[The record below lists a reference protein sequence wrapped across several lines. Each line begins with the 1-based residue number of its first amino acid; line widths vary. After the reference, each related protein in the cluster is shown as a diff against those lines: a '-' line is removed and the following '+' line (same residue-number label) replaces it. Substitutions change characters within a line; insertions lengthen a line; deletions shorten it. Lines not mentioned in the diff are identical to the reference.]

1 MRKYVFSIVLALC
14 LVAALLPGI
23 PAAADGHNHTCLC
36 GAENCTQTG
45 TGHEKIPDDAVWEGI
60 GNREFE
66 SGTIG
71 EAGHTHYYYLT
82 ENIDCDA
89 GNLGIYFEGNVV
101 LCLNGHNIKFTQGQ
115 NRLAIKAAADR
126 DTKLTICDC
135 DRTNH
140 NCIVE
145 YNDTYNN
152 KKYDYTYYGGAIKGY
167 RLDISS
173 GTLNLYR
180 CTITGSNNAAAI
192 NMASGTTLNMY
203 DGANVLGNS
212 VREDSAVSVRGEFNM
227 YGGLIAGNYANS
239 AASYGGGVRVG
250 GSITA
255 ATFHMYDGTIQDN
268 MADNGGGVSVTGG
281 STFYM
286 HGGTIENNATRG
298 GGWQNYGGGVL
309 VHSGTFNMYGG
320 TITGNQTGTG
330 NGGGLALREGTQ
342 STANIYGGTISDNT
356 SHGYGGGIY
365 VSGNT
370 LNIEPDDGKINI
382 TGNMALD
389 NEGHQTGR
397 GGGMYLGNL
406 ANGTLT
412 LDQVNIS
419 NNTAEDCGGGLF
431 VSCDVDLEDGA
442 SITGNGEGLVNAT
455 SSAHMNGGGVY
466 LAGGTFNLNGGEISN
481 NKDDILNGAGVYV
494 AGGTFNLNSGK
505 INGNEAKDSGG
516 GVYVAG
522 GTFNLNG
529 GEISGNEASS
539 GGGMDYEAGKV
550 TINKGSTISG
560 NVANYGGGVL
570 VSGKDITMSGGSIT
584 GNGTKG
590 NNYRYGGG
598 VCIAQY
604 TDHDTQT
611 PYSGVFTMT
620 GGSITGNTAGSRGAG
635 VYFLNGGTFK
645 VSGDANVTGNTV
657 GNSANNVYLTDTDGV
672 LTIIGPLNGA
682 GFGITAKSDTHFTSG
697 WSNCMSGSDPTQFFT
712 SDLDN
717 RYVTLSGDEVELR
730 DGYQIKYELNGGQFV
745 SSYTPVSS
753 YDGNQDVQLPG
764 VDKITRNGY
773 TFGGWYDNEG
783 LTGEPYTVIPSGSTG
798 PKTFYAKWMANTYT
812 VEFEPNGG
820 TINGSYVTNY
830 TYGEGAALPTDVEK
844 SGYTFAGWYE
854 NDRFEGSAVT
864 AISDTEY
871 GDKTYYAKWMPK
883 TYSVTL
889 NTNGGTIKSGNVTNY
904 TYGEGAALP
913 TDVEKSGYTFA
924 GWYDNEELT
933 GSAVTA
939 ISDTEYGDK
948 TYYAKWTSKT
958 YSITFNTD
966 GGTIKGNYVTGY
978 SYGEGAVLPTDVEKS
993 GYTFAGWYDNEE
1005 LTGSAVTAISD
1016 TEYGDKTYYAKWTA
1030 NTYSIT
1036 FNTNGGTIKG
1046 NYVTGYSYGKGAEL
1060 PTDVEKSGYTFAG
1073 WYGNEQL
1080 TGSAATAISNTEYG
1094 DKTYYAKWTANT
1106 YSVKLHLNGG
1116 NLADGVSDIT
1126 AYTYGNSIE
1135 LPDRSEIVRSGYM
1148 FSGWYADEGFKD
1160 GPYTEIS
1167 STDSGNKE
1175 FYARWTMYNI
1185 PNTHAITVIDP
1196 ANGSLK
1202 VNPSNGSAG
1211 TLITVTA
1218 TPDKGYELAYIT
1230 VDGERITG
1238 STFRMPDHDV
1248 TVSALFVPV
1257 SFPFTDVKSGDW
1269 FYDAVAYVYAS
1280 GLMDGTSATT
1290 FEPNANMTRAMVWA
1304 ILARIDGETVTGAD
1318 WADTARTWAMASG
1331 VSDGTD
1337 PNGPVTREQFA
1348 TMLYRYAAAKGY
1360 DVSIGEST
1368 NILSYADFA
1377 SISEY
1382 TIPAMQWACGSGI
1395 VTGVTD
1401 STLVPQGTATRAQC
1415 AAMLMRF
1422 IEGVK

>member
-1 MRKYVFSIVLALC
+1 MRKYVFSIILALC

-23 PAAADGHNHTCLC
+23 PAAADGHGTNHTCLC

-60 GNREFE
+60 GEDKFKTFE
-66 SGTIG
+66 IG
-71 EAGHTHYYYLT
+71 KKGETHYYYLT
-82 ENIDCDA
+82 EDINCNS
-89 GNLGIYFEGNVV
+89 GYSGIYFEGNVV
-101 LCLNGHNIKFTQGQ
+101 LCLNGHDIDFSGGQ
-115 NRLAIKAAADR
+115 NRLAIKPIADHN
-126 DTKLTICDC
+126 TKLTICDC

-152 KKYDYTYYGGAIKGY
+152 KKYYYTYYGGAIKGY

-212 VREDSAVSVRGEFNM
+212 VRDDSAVLVRGEFNM

-239 AASYGGGVRVG
+239 ANSYGGGVRVG
-250 GSITA
+250 GSTTA

-281 STFYM
+281 STFNM

-370 LNIEPDDGKINI
+370 LNIEPDEGKVISI
-382 TGNMALD
+382 TGNKAFD
-389 NEGHQTGR
+389 CPTEGHQTGR

-431 VSCDVDLEDGA
+431 VSCDVNLEDGA
-442 SITGNGEGLVNAT
+442 SITGNGANSGEYLA
-455 SSAHMNGGGVY
+455 GGGVY
-466 LAGGTFNLNGGEISN
+466 LAGGTFDLNGGEISN

-494 AGGTFNLNSGK
+494 AGGMFNLNSGK
-505 INGNEAKDSGG
+505 INGNKAQAYGG

-529 GEISGNEASS
+529 GEISSNEASFA
-539 GGGMDYEAGKV
+539 GGMNYEGGKV
-550 TINKGSTISG
+550 TINEGSTISG
-560 NVANYGGGVL
+560 NTATRGAGIM
-570 VSGKDITMSGGSIT
+570 VSGDNITMSGGIIT
-584 GNGTKG
+584 DNRAKG
-590 NNYRYGGG
+590 NQYKNGGG
-598 VCIAQY
+598 VYIVQY
-604 TDHDTQT
+604 TKQGTGVIT
-611 PYSGVFTMT
+611 GVFTMT
-620 GGSITGNTAGSRGAG
+620 GGKITGNTADKYGGG
-635 VYFLNGGTFK
+635 VYIQNNGIFN
-645 VSGDANVTGNTV
+645 VSGDANVSGNTV
-657 GNSANNVYLTDTDGV
+657 NGRANNVYLSDTNGV
-672 LTIIGPLNGA
+672 LTITGTLSGA
-682 GFGITAKSDTHFTSG
+682 KFGITANANKPFTSG
-697 WSNCMSGSDPTQFFT
+697 WNTNMSGSDPTQFFT
-712 SDLDN
+712 SDLDDC
-717 RYVTLSGDEVELR
+717 YVTLSGDEVELR
-730 DGYQIKYELNGGQFV
+730 NGYQINYELNGGQFV

-764 VDKITRNGY
+764 EDDITRNGY
-773 TFGGWYDNEG
+773 TFGGWYANEQF
-783 LTGEPYTVIPSGSTG
+783 TGEPCTVIASGSTG
-798 PKTFYAKWMANTYT
+798 PKTFYAKWTANTYT

-871 GDKTYYAKWMPK
+871 GDKTYYAKWMSK

-933 GSAVTA
+933 GSAVAA
-939 ISDTEYGDK
+939 ISDTDYGDK
-948 TYYAKWTSKT
+948 TYYARWTSKT

-1005 LTGSAVTAISD
+1005 
-1016 TEYGDKTYYAKWTA
+1016 
-1030 NTYSIT
+1030 
-1036 FNTNGGTIKG
+1036 
-1046 NYVTGYSYGKGAEL
+1046 
-1060 PTDVEKSGYTFAG
+1060 
-1073 WYGNEQL
+1073 L

-1202 VNPSNGSAG
+1202 VNPSNGSEG

-1218 TPDKGYELAYIT
+1218 TPDEGYELAYIT
-1230 VDGERITG
+1230 VNGERITG

-1269 FYDAVAYVYAS
+1269 FYDAVAYVYAN

-1318 WADTARTWAMASG
+1318 WASAARVWAMNSG

-1337 PNGPVTREQFA
+1337 PKGPVTREQFA

-1382 TIPAMQWACGSGI
+1382 AIPAMQWACGSGI

-1422 IEGVK
+1422 VEL

>member
-1 MRKYVFSIVLALC
+1 MRKYVFSIILALC

-23 PAAADGHNHTCLC
+23 PAAADGHGTNHTCLC

-60 GNREFE
+60 GEDKFKTFE
-66 SGTIG
+66 IG
-71 EAGHTHYYYLT
+71 KKGETHYYYLT
-82 ENIDCDA
+82 EDINCNS
-89 GNLGIYFEGNVV
+89 GYSGIYFEGNVV
-101 LCLNGHNIKFTQGQ
+101 LCLNGHDIDFSGGQ
-115 NRLAIKAAADR
+115 NRLAIKPIADHN
-126 DTKLTICDC
+126 TKLTICDC

-152 KKYDYTYYGGAIKGY
+152 KKYYYTYYGGAIKGY

-212 VREDSAVSVRGEFNM
+212 VRDDSAVLVRGEFNM

-239 AASYGGGVRVG
+239 ANSYGGGVRVG
-250 GSITA
+250 GSTTA

-309 VHSGTFNMYGG
+309 VHNGTFNMYGG

-330 NGGGLALREGTQ
+330 NGGGLALREKTQ
-342 STANIYGGTISDNT
+342 STANIYGGTISNNT

-370 LNIEPDDGKINI
+370 LNFEPDEGKVISI
-382 TGNMALD
+382 TGNKAFD
-389 NEGHQTGR
+389 CPTEGHQTGR

-431 VSCDVDLEDGA
+431 VSCDVNLEDGA

-455 SSAHMNGGGVY
+455 SYANMNGGGVY
-466 LAGGTFNLNGGEISN
+466 LARGTFNLNGGEISGN
-481 NKDDILNGAGVYV
+481 NDVYNGAGVYV

-505 INGNEAKDSGG
+505 INGNEAQGYGG
-516 GVYVAG
+516 GVCVAG
-522 GTFNLNG
+522 GTFNLNV
-529 GEISGNEASS
+529 GEISNNVASF
-539 GGGMDYEAGKV
+539 GGGMNYEDGTV
-550 TINKGSTISG
+550 RINEGSTISG
-560 NVANYGGGVL
+560 NTATRGAGIM
-570 VSGKDITMSGGSIT
+570 VSGDNITMSGGIIT
-584 GNGTKG
+584 GNRAKG
-590 NNYRYGGG
+590 NQYKNGGG
-598 VCIAQY
+598 VYIVQY
-604 TDHDTQT
+604 TKQGTGVIT
-611 PYSGVFTMT
+611 GVFTMT
-620 GGSITGNTAGSRGAG
+620 GGKITGNTADKYGGG
-635 VYFLNGGTFK
+635 VYIQNNGIFN
-645 VSGDANVTGNTV
+645 VSGDANVSGNTV
-657 GNSANNVYLTDTDGV
+657 NGRANNVYLSDTNGV
-672 LTIIGPLNGA
+672 LTITGTLSGA
-682 GFGITAKSDTHFTSG
+682 KFGITANANKPFTSG
-697 WSNCMSGSDPTQFFT
+697 WNTNMSGSDPTQFFT
-712 SDLDN
+712 SDLDDC
-717 RYVTLSGDEVELR
+717 YVTLSGDEVELR
-730 DGYQIKYELNGGQFV
+730 NGYQINYELNGGQFV

-764 VDKITRNGY
+764 EDDITRNGY
-773 TFGGWYDNEG
+773 TFGGWYANEQF
-783 LTGEPYTVIPSGSTG
+783 TGEPCTVIASGSTG
-798 PKTFYAKWMANTYT
+798 PKTFYAKWTANTYT

-871 GDKTYYAKWMPK
+871 GDKTYYAKWMSK

-913 TDVEKSGYTFA
+913 TDVEKSGHTFA
-924 GWYDNEELT
+924 GWYENEELT
-933 GSAVTA
+933 GSAVAA
-939 ISDTEYGDK
+939 ISDTDYGDK
-948 TYYAKWTSKT
+948 TYYARWTSKT

-1005 LTGSAVTAISD
+1005 
-1016 TEYGDKTYYAKWTA
+1016 
-1030 NTYSIT
+1030 
-1036 FNTNGGTIKG
+1036 
-1046 NYVTGYSYGKGAEL
+1046 
-1060 PTDVEKSGYTFAG
+1060 
-1073 WYGNEQL
+1073 L

-1202 VNPSNGSAG
+1202 VNPSNGSEG

-1218 TPDKGYELAYIT
+1218 TPDEGYELAYIT
-1230 VDGERITG
+1230 VNGERITG

-1269 FYDAVAYVYAS
+1269 FYDAVAYVYAN

-1318 WADTARTWAMASG
+1318 WASAARVWAMNSG

-1337 PNGPVTREQFA
+1337 PKGPVTREQFA

-1382 TIPAMQWACGSGI
+1382 AIPAMQWACGSGI

-1422 IEGVK
+1422 VEL

>member
-1 MRKYVFSIVLALC
+1 MRKYVFSIILALC

-71 EAGHTHYYYLT
+71 AAGETHYYYLT
-82 ENIDCDA
+82 EDINCNA
-89 GNLGIYFEGNVV
+89 GSSGIYFKGNVV
-101 LCLNGHNIKFTQGQ
+101 LCLSGHDIDFSGGQ

-135 DRTNH
+135 DRTKH
-140 NCIVE
+140 NCTVE

-152 KKYDYTYYGGAIKGY
+152 NKYDYIYYGGAIKGY
-167 RLDISS
+167 RLDISR

-203 DGANVLGNS
+203 NGASVLGNGS
-212 VREDSAVSVRGEFNM
+212 VESAVLVRGEFNM

-250 GSITA
+250 GSTTA

-281 STFYM
+281 STFNM

-298 GGWQNYGGGVL
+298 GGWMNYGGGVL
-309 VHSGTFNMYGG
+309 VQSGTFNMYGG

-330 NGGGLALREGTQ
+330 NGGGLALRERTQ
-342 STANIYGGTISDNT
+342 STANIYGGTISNNT

-397 GGGMYLGNL
+397 GGGMYLENL

-412 LDQVNIS
+412 LDQVIIS
-419 NNTAEDCGGGLF
+419 NNTAEDCGGGVF
-431 VSCDVDLEDGA
+431 VSCDVNLEDGA

-455 SSAHMNGGGVY
+455 SYANMNGGGVY
-466 LAGGTFNLNGGEISN
+466 LARGTFNLNGGEISGN
-481 NKDDILNGAGVYV
+481 NDVYNGAGVYV

-505 INGNEAKDSGG
+505 INGNEAQGYGG
-516 GVYVAG
+516 GVCVAG
-522 GTFNLNG
+522 GTFNLNV
-529 GEISGNEASS
+529 GEISNNVASF
-539 GGGMDYEAGKV
+539 GGGMNYEDGTV
-550 TINKGSTISG
+550 RINEGSTISG
-560 NVANYGGGVL
+560 NTATRGAGIM
-570 VSGKDITMSGGSIT
+570 VSGDNITMSGGIIT
-584 GNGTKG
+584 DNRAKG
-590 NNYRYGGG
+590 NQYKNGGG
-598 VCIAQY
+598 AYIVQY
-604 TDHDTQT
+604 TKQGTGVIT
-611 PYSGVFTMT
+611 GVFTMT
-620 GGSITGNTAGSRGAG
+620 GGKITGNTADIYGGG
-635 VYFLNGGTFK
+635 VYIQNNGIFN
-645 VSGDANVTGNTV
+645 VSGDANVSGNTV
-657 GNSANNVYLTDTDGV
+657 NGRANNVYLSDTNGV
-672 LTIIGPLNGA
+672 LTITGTLSGA
-682 GFGITAKSDTHFTSG
+682 KFGITANANKPFTSG
-697 WSNCMSGSDPTQFFT
+697 WNTNMSGSDPTQFFT
-712 SDLDN
+712 SDLDDC
-717 RYVTLSGDEVELR
+717 YVTLSGDEVELR
-730 DGYQIKYELNGGQFV
+730 NGYQVSFVKNGGEFV
-745 SSYTPVSS
+745 SGYTPSYS
-753 YDGNQDVQLPG
+753 YDGSQDVQLPG
-764 VDKITRNGY
+764 EDDITRNGY
-773 TFGGWYDNEG
+773 TFGGWYANEQF
-783 LTGEPYTVIPSGSTG
+783 TGEPCTVIASGSTG
-798 PKTFYAKWMANTYT
+798 PKTFYAKWTAKTYRVT
-812 VEFEPNGG
+812 LETNGG
-820 TINGSYVTNY
+820 TIVGSGLTEY
-830 TYGEGAALPTDVEK
+830 TCGQGAELPTDVEK

-871 GDKTYYAKWMPK
+871 GDKTYYAKWMSK

-904 TYGEGAALP
+904 SYGEGAA
-913 TDVEKSGYTFA
+913 
-924 GWYDNEELT
+924 
-933 GSAVTA
+933 
-939 ISDTEYGDK
+939 
-948 TYYAKWTSKT
+948 
-958 YSITFNTD
+958 
-966 GGTIKGNYVTGY
+966 
-978 SYGEGAVLPTDVEKS
+978 
-993 GYTFAGWYDNEE
+993 
-1005 LTGSAVTAISD
+1005 
-1016 TEYGDKTYYAKWTA
+1016 
-1030 NTYSIT
+1030 
-1036 FNTNGGTIKG
+1036 
-1046 NYVTGYSYGKGAEL
+1046 L

-1080 TGSAATAISNTEYG
+1080 TGSAVTAISNTEYG

-1269 FYDAVAYVYAS
+1269 FYDAVAYVYAN

-1318 WADTARTWAMASG
+1318 WASAARTWAMASG

-1348 TMLYRYAAAKGY
+1348 TMLYRYAAAKGC

-1382 TIPAMQWACGSGI
+1382 AIPAMQWACGSGI

>member
-1 MRKYVFSIVLALC
+1 MRKYVFSVILALC

-23 PAAADGHNHTCLC
+23 PAAADGHGTNHTCLC
-36 GAENCTQTG
+36 GAKNCTQTG

-82 ENIDCDA
+82 EDINCNS
-89 GNLGIYFEGNVV
+89 GYSGIYFEGNVV
-101 LCLNGHNIKFTQGQ
+101 LCLNGHDIDFSGGQ
-115 NRLAIKAAADR
+115 NRLAIKPIADR

-212 VREDSAVSVRGEFNM
+212 VRDDSAVLVRGEFNM

-250 GSITA
+250 GSTTA

-281 STFYM
+281 STFNM

-298 GGWQNYGGGVL
+298 GGWMNYGGGVL
-309 VHSGTFNMYGG
+309 VQSGTFNMYGG

-330 NGGGLALREGTQ
+330 NGGGLALRERTQ
-342 STANIYGGTISDNT
+342 STANIYGGTISNNT

-370 LNIEPDDGKINI
+370 LNIEPDEGKVISI
-382 TGNMALD
+382 TGNKAFD
-389 NEGHQTGR
+389 CPTEGHQTGR

-431 VSCDVDLEDGA
+431 VSCDVNLEDGA
-442 SITGNGEGLVNAT
+442 SITGNGANSGEYLA
-455 SSAHMNGGGVY
+455 GGGVY
-466 LAGGTFNLNGGEISN
+466 LAGGTFDLNGGEISN

-494 AGGTFNLNSGK
+494 AGGMFNLNSGK
-505 INGNEAKDSGG
+505 INGNKAQAYGG

-529 GEISGNEASS
+529 GEISSNEASFA
-539 GGGMDYEAGKV
+539 GGMNYEGGKV
-550 TINKGSTISG
+550 TINEGSTISG
-560 NVANYGGGVL
+560 NTATRGAGIM
-570 VSGKDITMSGGSIT
+570 VSGDNITMSGGIIT
-584 GNGTKG
+584 DNRAKG
-590 NNYRYGGG
+590 NQYKNGGG
-598 VCIAQY
+598 VYIVQY
-604 TDHDTQT
+604 TKQGTGVIT
-611 PYSGVFTMT
+611 GVFTMT
-620 GGSITGNTAGSRGAG
+620 GGKITGNTADKYGGG
-635 VYFLNGGTFK
+635 VYIQDNGIFN
-645 VSGDANVTGNTV
+645 VSGDANVSGNTV
-657 GNSANNVYLTDTDGV
+657 NGRANNVYLSDTNAV
-672 LTIIGPLNGA
+672 LTITGTLSGA
-682 GFGITAKSDTHFTSG
+682 KFGITANANTPFTSG
-697 WSNCMSGSDPTQFFT
+697 WSSYGGGDPRAFFSPDADDKYIALT
-712 SDLDN
+712 DDN
-717 RYVTLSGDEVELR
+717 EVELR
-730 DGYQIKYELNGGQFV
+730 NGYQIKYELNGGQFV
-745 SSYTPVSS
+745 DEYTPVYS
-753 YDGNQDVQLPG
+753 YVSGDQAITLPG
-764 VDKITRNGY
+764 ADAVTRNGY
-773 TFGGWYDNEG
+773 TFDGWYENEDLSG
-783 LTGEPYTVIPSGSTG
+783 QACTVIASGSTG
-798 PKTFYAKWMANTYT
+798 PKTFYAKWTAKTYRVT
-812 VEFEPNGG
+812 LETNGG
-820 TINGSYVTNY
+820 TIVGSGLTEY
-830 TYGEGAALPTDVEK
+830 TCGQGAELPTNVEK

-871 GDKTYYAKWMPK
+871 GDKTYYAKWMSK

-904 TYGEGAALP
+904 SYGEGAALP

-924 GWYDNEELT
+924 GWYENEELT
-933 GSAVTA
+933 GSAVAA

-948 TYYAKWTSKT
+948 TYYARWTSKT
-958 YSITFNTD
+958 YGITFNTD
-966 GGTIKGNYVTGY
+966 GGTIKGSYVTNY
-978 SYGEGAVLPTDVEKS
+978 TYGEGAVLPTDVEKS
-993 GYTFAGWYDNEE
+993 GYTFAGWYENEE
-1005 LTGSAVTAISD
+1005 LTGSAVAAISD
-1016 TEYGDKTYYAKWTA
+1016 
-1030 NTYSIT
+1030 
-1036 FNTNGGTIKG
+1036 
-1046 NYVTGYSYGKGAEL
+1046 
-1060 PTDVEKSGYTFAG
+1060 
-1073 WYGNEQL
+1073 
-1080 TGSAATAISNTEYG
+1080 TEYG

-1202 VNPSNGSAG
+1202 VNPSNGSEG

-1218 TPDKGYELAYIT
+1218 TPDEGYELAYIT
-1230 VDGERITG
+1230 VNGERITG

-1269 FYDAVAYVYAS
+1269 FYDAVAYVYAN

-1318 WADTARTWAMASG
+1318 WASAARVWAMNSG

-1337 PNGPVTREQFA
+1337 PKGPVTREQFA

-1382 TIPAMQWACGSGI
+1382 AIPAMQWACGSGI

-1422 IEGVK
+1422 VEL

>member
-60 GNREFE
+60 GEDKFKTFE
-66 SGTIG
+66 IG
-71 EAGHTHYYYLT
+71 EEGETHYYYLT
-82 ENIDCDA
+82 EDINCSSGDS
-89 GNLGIYFEGNVV
+89 GIYFEGNVV
-101 LCLNGHNIKFTQGQ
+101 LCLNGHNIEFSGGQ
-115 NRLAIKAAADR
+115 RRLAIKSAADR
-126 DTKLTICDC
+126 NTKLTICDC
-135 DRTNH
+135 DRTEH
-140 NCIVE
+140 HCIVQ
-145 YNDTYNN
+145 YSDTYNN
-152 KKYDYTYYGGAIKGY
+152 NKFDYTYYGGAIKGY
-167 RLDISS
+167 QLDISS

-180 CTITGSNNAAAI
+180 CTITGFNKSAAI
-192 NMASGTTLNMY
+192 DMAGGTTLNMY

-212 VREDSAVSVRGEFNM
+212 VSSESAVSVRGEFNM

-239 AASYGGGVRVG
+239 ANSYGGGVRVG
-250 GSITA
+250 GSTTA

-268 MADNGGGVSVTGG
+268 TADNGGGVCVTAG
-281 STFYM
+281 STFNM

-342 STANIYGGTISDNT
+342 STANIYGGTISDNI

-365 VSGNT
+365 VNGNT
-370 LNIEPDDGKINI
+370 LNIEPDEGKVISI
-382 TGNMALD
+382 TGNKAFD
-389 NEGHQTGR
+389 CPTEGHQTGR

-431 VSCDVDLEDGA
+431 VSCDVNLEDGA

-455 SSAHMNGGGVY
+455 SYANMNGGGVY
-466 LAGGTFNLNGGEISN
+466 LARGTFNLNGGEISGN
-481 NKDDILNGAGVYV
+481 NDVYNGAGVYV

-505 INGNEAKDSGG
+505 INGNEAQGYGG
-516 GVYVAG
+516 GVCVAG
-522 GTFNLNG
+522 GTFNLNV
-529 GEISGNEASS
+529 GEISNNVASF
-539 GGGMDYEAGKV
+539 GGGMNYEDGTV
-550 TINKGSTISG
+550 RINEGSTISG
-560 NVANYGGGVL
+560 NTATRGAGIM
-570 VSGKDITMSGGSIT
+570 VSGDNITMSGGIIT
-584 GNGTKG
+584 GNRAKG
-590 NNYRYGGG
+590 NQYKNGGG
-598 VCIAQY
+598 VYIVQY
-604 TDHDTQT
+604 TKQGTGVIT
-611 PYSGVFTMT
+611 GVFTMT
-620 GGSITGNTAGSRGAG
+620 GGKITGNTADKYGGG
-635 VYFLNGGTFK
+635 VYIQNNGIFN
-645 VSGDANVTGNTV
+645 VSGDANVSGNTV
-657 GNSANNVYLTDTDGV
+657 NGRANNVYLSDTNGV
-672 LTIIGPLNGA
+672 LTITGTLSGA
-682 GFGITAKSDTHFTSG
+682 KFGITANANKPFTSG
-697 WSNCMSGSDPTQFFT
+697 WNTNMSGSDPTQFFT
-712 SDLDN
+712 SDLDDC
-717 RYVTLSGDEVELR
+717 YVTLSGDEVELR
-730 DGYQIKYELNGGQFV
+730 NGYQINYELNGGQFV

-764 VDKITRNGY
+764 EDDITRNGY
-773 TFGGWYDNEG
+773 TFGGWYANEQF
-783 LTGEPYTVIPSGSTG
+783 TGEPCTVIASGSTG
-798 PKTFYAKWMANTYT
+798 PKTFYAKWTANTYT

-871 GDKTYYAKWMPK
+871 GDKTYYAKWMSK

-913 TDVEKSGYTFA
+913 TDVEKSGHTFA
-924 GWYDNEELT
+924 GWYENEELT
-933 GSAVTA
+933 GSAVAA
-939 ISDTEYGDK
+939 ISDTDYGDK
-948 TYYAKWTSKT
+948 TYYARWTSKT

-1005 LTGSAVTAISD
+1005 
-1016 TEYGDKTYYAKWTA
+1016 
-1030 NTYSIT
+1030 
-1036 FNTNGGTIKG
+1036 
-1046 NYVTGYSYGKGAEL
+1046 
-1060 PTDVEKSGYTFAG
+1060 
-1073 WYGNEQL
+1073 L

-1202 VNPSNGSAG
+1202 VNPSNGSEG

-1218 TPDKGYELAYIT
+1218 TPDEGYELAYIT
-1230 VDGERITG
+1230 VNGERITG

-1269 FYDAVAYVYAS
+1269 FYDAVAYVYAN

-1318 WADTARTWAMASG
+1318 WASAARVWAMNSG

-1337 PNGPVTREQFA
+1337 PKGPVTREQFA

-1382 TIPAMQWACGSGI
+1382 AIPAMQWACGSGI

-1422 IEGVK
+1422 VEL

>member
-60 GNREFE
+60 GEDKFKTFE
-66 SGTIG
+66 IG
-71 EAGHTHYYYLT
+71 KKGETHYYYLT
-82 ENIDCDA
+82 EDINCDA
-89 GNLGIYFEGNVV
+89 GNFGIYFYGNVV
-101 LCLNGHNIKFTQGQ
+101 LCLNGHDIDFSGGQ
-115 NRLAIKAAADR
+115 NRLAIKPIADHN
-126 DTKLTICDC
+126 TKLTICDC
-135 DRTNH
+135 NRTQH

-167 RLDISS
+167 RLDISK

-192 NMASGTTLNMY
+192 NMASGTTLNIY
-203 DGANVLGNS
+203 NGASVLGNGS
-212 VREDSAVSVRGEFNM
+212 VESAVLVRGEFNM

-250 GSITA
+250 GSTTA

-309 VHSGTFNMYGG
+309 VHNGTFNMYGG

-330 NGGGLALREGTQ
+330 NGGGLALREKTQ
-342 STANIYGGTISDNT
+342 STANIYGGTISDNI

-370 LNIEPDDGKINI
+370 LNIEPDEGKVISI
-382 TGNMALD
+382 TGNKAFD
-389 NEGHQTGR
+389 CPTEGHQTGR

-431 VSCDVDLEDGA
+431 VSCDVNLEDGA

-455 SSAHMNGGGVY
+455 SYANMNGGGVY
-466 LAGGTFNLNGGEISN
+466 LARGTFNLNGGEISGN
-481 NKDDILNGAGVYV
+481 NDVYNGAGVYV

-505 INGNEAKDSGG
+505 INGNEAQGYGG

-529 GEISGNEASS
+529 GEISSNEASFA
-539 GGGMDYEAGKV
+539 GGMNYEGGKV
-550 TINKGSTISG
+550 TINEGSTISG
-560 NVANYGGGVL
+560 NTATRGAGIM
-570 VSGKDITMSGGSIT
+570 VSGDNITMSGGIIT
-584 GNGTKG
+584 GNRAKG
-590 NNYRYGGG
+590 NQYKNGGG
-598 VCIAQY
+598 VYIVQY
-604 TDHDTQT
+604 TKQGTGVIT
-611 PYSGVFTMT
+611 GVFTMT
-620 GGSITGNTAGSRGAG
+620 GGKITGNTADKYGGG
-635 VYFLNGGTFK
+635 VYIQNNGIFN

-657 GNSANNVYLTDTDGV
+657 NGRANNVYLSDTNAV
-672 LTIIGPLNGA
+672 LTITGTLSGA
-682 GFGITAKSDTHFTSG
+682 KFGITANANKPFTSG
-697 WSNCMSGSDPTQFFT
+697 WNTNMSSSDPTQFFT
-712 SDLDN
+712 SDLDDC
-717 RYVTLSGDEVELR
+717 YVTLSGDEVELR
-730 DGYQIKYELNGGQFV
+730 NGYQINYELNGGQFV

-764 VDKITRNGY
+764 EDDITRNGY
-773 TFGGWYDNEG
+773 TFGGWYANEQF
-783 LTGEPYTVIPSGSTG
+783 TGEPCTVIASGSTG
-798 PKTFYAKWMANTYT
+798 PKTFYAKWTAKTYRVTLNT
-812 VEFEPNGG
+812 NGG

-830 TYGEGAALPTDVEK
+830 TYGEGAELPTDVEK
-844 SGYTFAGWYE
+844 S
-854 NDRFEGSAVT
+854 S
-864 AISDTEY
+864 
-871 GDKTYYAKWMPK
+871 
-883 TYSVTL
+883 
-889 NTNGGTIKSGNVTNY
+889 
-904 TYGEGAALP
+904 
-913 TDVEKSGYTFA
+913 YTFA

-933 GSAVTA
+933 GNAVTA

-958 YSITFNTD
+958 YSIKFNTN
-966 GGTIKGNYVTGY
+966 GGTINGSYVTEY

-1005 LTGSAVTAISD
+1005 
-1016 TEYGDKTYYAKWTA
+1016 
-1030 NTYSIT
+1030 
-1036 FNTNGGTIKG
+1036 
-1046 NYVTGYSYGKGAEL
+1046 
-1060 PTDVEKSGYTFAG
+1060 
-1073 WYGNEQL
+1073 L

-1185 PNTHAITVIDP
+1185 PNTHAITVMDP

-1202 VNPSNGSAG
+1202 VNPANGSEG

-1269 FYDAVAYVYAS
+1269 FYDAVAYVYAN

-1318 WADTARTWAMASG
+1318 WASAARTWAMASG

-1348 TMLYRYAAAKGY
+1348 TMLYRYAAAKGC

-1382 TIPAMQWACGSGI
+1382 AIPAMQWACGSGI
-1395 VTGVTD
+1395 VTGVTE

>member
-948 TYYAKWTSKT
+948 TYYAKWT
-958 YSITFNTD
+958 
-966 GGTIKGNYVTGY
+966 
-978 SYGEGAVLPTDVEKS
+978 
-993 GYTFAGWYDNEE
+993 
-1005 LTGSAVTAISD
+1005 
-1016 TEYGDKTYYAKWTA
+1016 A

>member
-1 MRKYVFSIVLALC
+1 
-14 LVAALLPGI
+14 
-23 PAAADGHNHTCLC
+23 
-36 GAENCTQTG
+36 
-45 TGHEKIPDDAVWEGI
+45 
-60 GNREFE
+60 
-66 SGTIG
+66 
-71 EAGHTHYYYLT
+71 
-82 ENIDCDA
+82 
-89 GNLGIYFEGNVV
+89 
-101 LCLNGHNIKFTQGQ
+101 
-115 NRLAIKAAADR
+115 
-126 DTKLTICDC
+126 
-135 DRTNH
+135 
-140 NCIVE
+140 
-145 YNDTYNN
+145 
-152 KKYDYTYYGGAIKGY
+152 
-167 RLDISS
+167 
-173 GTLNLYR
+173 
-180 CTITGSNNAAAI
+180 
-192 NMASGTTLNMY
+192 MASGTTLNMY

-212 VREDSAVSVRGEFNM
+212 VRDDSAVLVRGEFNM

-239 AASYGGGVRVG
+239 ANSYGGGVRVG
-250 GSITA
+250 GSTTA

-309 VHSGTFNMYGG
+309 VHNGTFNMYGG

-330 NGGGLALREGTQ
+330 NGGGLALREKTQ
-342 STANIYGGTISDNT
+342 STANIYGGTISNNT

-370 LNIEPDDGKINI
+370 LNFEPDEGKVISI
-382 TGNMALD
+382 TGNKAFD
-389 NEGHQTGR
+389 CPTEGHQTGR

-431 VSCDVDLEDGA
+431 VSCDVNLEDGA

-455 SSAHMNGGGVY
+455 SYANMNGGGVY
-466 LAGGTFNLNGGEISN
+466 LARGTFNLNGGEISGN
-481 NKDDILNGAGVYV
+481 NDVYNGAGVYV

-505 INGNEAKDSGG
+505 INGNEAQGYGG
-516 GVYVAG
+516 GVCVAG
-522 GTFNLNG
+522 GTFNLNV
-529 GEISGNEASS
+529 GEISNNVASF
-539 GGGMDYEAGKV
+539 GGGMNYEDGTV
-550 TINKGSTISG
+550 RINEGSTISG
-560 NVANYGGGVL
+560 NTATRGAGIM
-570 VSGKDITMSGGSIT
+570 VSGDNITMSGGIIT
-584 GNGTKG
+584 GNRAKG
-590 NNYRYGGG
+590 NQYKNGGG
-598 VCIAQY
+598 VYIVQY
-604 TDHDTQT
+604 TKQGTGVIT
-611 PYSGVFTMT
+611 GVFTMT
-620 GGSITGNTAGSRGAG
+620 GGKITGNTADKYGGG
-635 VYFLNGGTFK
+635 VYIQNNGIFN
-645 VSGDANVTGNTV
+645 VSGDANVSGNTV
-657 GNSANNVYLTDTDGV
+657 NGRANNVYLSDTNGV
-672 LTIIGPLNGA
+672 LTITGTLSGA
-682 GFGITAKSDTHFTSG
+682 KFGITANANKPFTSG
-697 WSNCMSGSDPTQFFT
+697 WNTNMSGSDPTQFFT
-712 SDLDN
+712 SDLDDC
-717 RYVTLSGDEVELR
+717 YVTLSGDEVELR
-730 DGYQIKYELNGGQFV
+730 NGYQINYELNGGQFV

-764 VDKITRNGY
+764 EDDITRNGY
-773 TFGGWYDNEG
+773 TFGGWYANEQF
-783 LTGEPYTVIPSGSTG
+783 TGEPCTVIASGSTG
-798 PKTFYAKWMANTYT
+798 PKTFYAKWTANTYT

-871 GDKTYYAKWMPK
+871 GDKTYYAKWMSK

-913 TDVEKSGYTFA
+913 TDVEKSGHTFA
-924 GWYDNEELT
+924 GWYENEELT
-933 GSAVTA
+933 GSAVAA
-939 ISDTEYGDK
+939 ISDTDYGDK
-948 TYYAKWTSKT
+948 TYYARWTSKT

-1005 LTGSAVTAISD
+1005 
-1016 TEYGDKTYYAKWTA
+1016 
-1030 NTYSIT
+1030 
-1036 FNTNGGTIKG
+1036 
-1046 NYVTGYSYGKGAEL
+1046 
-1060 PTDVEKSGYTFAG
+1060 
-1073 WYGNEQL
+1073 L

-1202 VNPSNGSAG
+1202 VNPSNGSEG

-1218 TPDKGYELAYIT
+1218 TPDEGYELAYIT
-1230 VDGERITG
+1230 VNGERITG

-1269 FYDAVAYVYAS
+1269 FYDAVAYVYAN

-1318 WADTARTWAMASG
+1318 WASAARVWAMNSG

-1337 PNGPVTREQFA
+1337 PKGPVTREQFA

-1382 TIPAMQWACGSGI
+1382 AIPAMQWACGSGI

-1401 STLVPQGTATRAQC
+1401 STLAPQGTATRAQC

-1422 IEGVK
+1422 VEL

>member
-1 MRKYVFSIVLALC
+1 
-14 LVAALLPGI
+14 
-23 PAAADGHNHTCLC
+23 
-36 GAENCTQTG
+36 
-45 TGHEKIPDDAVWEGI
+45 
-60 GNREFE
+60 
-66 SGTIG
+66 
-71 EAGHTHYYYLT
+71 
-82 ENIDCDA
+82 
-89 GNLGIYFEGNVV
+89 
-101 LCLNGHNIKFTQGQ
+101 
-115 NRLAIKAAADR
+115 
-126 DTKLTICDC
+126 
-135 DRTNH
+135 
-140 NCIVE
+140 
-145 YNDTYNN
+145 
-152 KKYDYTYYGGAIKGY
+152 
-167 RLDISS
+167 
-173 GTLNLYR
+173 
-180 CTITGSNNAAAI
+180 
-192 NMASGTTLNMY
+192 MASGTTLNMY

-212 VREDSAVSVRGEFNM
+212 VKDDSAVLVRGEFNM

-250 GSITA
+250 GSTTA

-309 VHSGTFNMYGG
+309 VHNGTFNMYGG

-330 NGGGLALREGTQ
+330 NGGGLALREKTQ
-342 STANIYGGTISDNT
+342 STANIYGGTISNNT

-370 LNIEPDDGKINI
+370 LNIQPGNGKINI
-382 TGNMALD
+382 TGNKALD
-389 NEGHQTGR
+389 NEGHRTGS
-397 GGGMYLGNL
+397 GGGMYLENL

-412 LDQVNIS
+412 LDQVIIS
-419 NNTAEDCGGGLF
+419 NNTAHGCGGGIY
-431 VSCDVDLEDGA
+431 VNCNVNMKDGA
-442 SITGNGEGLVNAT
+442 SITGNGANSGEYLA
-455 SSAHMNGGGVY
+455 GGGVY
-466 LAGGTFNLNGGEISN
+466 LAGGTFDLNGGEISN
-481 NKDDILNGAGVYV
+481 NKDHILNGAGVYV

-730 DGYQIKYELNGGQFV
+730 DGYQINYELNGGQFV
-745 SSYTPVSS
+745 SSYTPSYS
-753 YDGNQDVQLPG
+753 YDGSQDVQLPG
-764 VDKITRNGY
+764 EDDITRNGY
-773 TFGGWYDNEG
+773 TFGGWYANEQF
-783 LTGEPYTVIPSGSTG
+783 TGEPCTVIASGSTG
-798 PKTFYAKWMANTYT
+798 PKTFYAKWTAKTYRVT
-812 VEFEPNGG
+812 LETNGG
-820 TINGSYVTNY
+820 TIVGSGLTEY
-830 TYGEGAALPTDVEK
+830 TCGQGAELPTNVEK

-854 NDRFEGSAVT
+854 NDRFEGSAV
-864 AISDTEY
+864 
-871 GDKTYYAKWMPK
+871 
-883 TYSVTL
+883 
-889 NTNGGTIKSGNVTNY
+889 
-904 TYGEGAALP
+904 
-913 TDVEKSGYTFA
+913 
-924 GWYDNEELT
+924 
-933 GSAVTA
+933 
-939 ISDTEYGDK
+939 
-948 TYYAKWTSKT
+948 
-958 YSITFNTD
+958 
-966 GGTIKGNYVTGY
+966 
-978 SYGEGAVLPTDVEKS
+978 
-993 GYTFAGWYDNEE
+993 
-1005 LTGSAVTAISD
+1005 
-1016 TEYGDKTYYAKWTA
+1016 
-1030 NTYSIT
+1030 
-1036 FNTNGGTIKG
+1036 
-1046 NYVTGYSYGKGAEL
+1046 
-1060 PTDVEKSGYTFAG
+1060 
-1073 WYGNEQL
+1073 
-1080 TGSAATAISNTEYG
+1080 TAISNTEYG

-1185 PNTHAITVIDP
+1185 PNTHAITVMDP

-1230 VDGERITG
+1230 VDGEKISG
-1238 STFRMPDHDV
+1238 STFRMPDKTV

-1269 FYDAVAYVYAS
+1269 FYDAVAYVYAN

-1318 WADTARTWAMASG
+1318 WASAARTWAMAGG

-1360 DVSIGEST
+1360 DVSIGQST

-1382 TIPAMQWACGSGI
+1382 AIPAMQWACGSGI
-1395 VTGVTD
+1395 VTGVTE
-1401 STLVPQGTATRAQC
+1401 STLEPQGTATRAQC